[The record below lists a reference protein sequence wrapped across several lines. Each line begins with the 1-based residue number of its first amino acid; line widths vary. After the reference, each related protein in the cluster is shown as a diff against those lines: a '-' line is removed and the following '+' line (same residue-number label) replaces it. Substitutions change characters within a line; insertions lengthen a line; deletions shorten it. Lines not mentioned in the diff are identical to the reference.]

1 MNEDVNEYDTRKERK
16 CKVLE
21 KVLGKSKE
29 TWRREERV
37 TKQNQ
42 IQYLLQIVTKQCRFD
57 ITNTY

>member
-21 KVLGKSKE
+21 KVLGKSKV
-29 TWRREERV
+29 TWRRGERV

-42 IQYLLQIVTKQCRFD
+42 IQYLLKIVTKQCRFD